1 MSAMLESL
9 AAGFA
14 GDAARAALLA
24 AALRDGLPGKRVE
37 RWKYTSLQAL
47 GQRVFTPRAPAG
59 TIDAA
64 MLAGIPA
71 PRLVFVNGR
80 IDATAIDLQGLPA
93 QVSLR
98 SRAVEGDG
106 AQAMIGP
113 SIAPAIAPQHAR
125 ADAVFDRLNAA
136 LADDGVHLHVH
147 AAASE
152 VPIHLVFVGAPAAG
166 DIAWHLRHHIT
177 LDAGAK
183 ATLIEHHLA
192 AGTHTHLGNAITQ
205 IDLAAGAELAHLRIQ
220 HETDGASLLAR
231 TEATLASDARYR
243 RLDLELG
250 AALSRHELNIH
261 LAGDRASAQAHGVLL
276 ASGTRHLDTRIGIEH
291 RARDSACDLV
301 WRGMAAGRGRAVFH
315 GGIVIQPGADG
326 SDARLSSKNLLLS
339 AGAEI
344 DTKPVLEIHA
354 DEVKAAHG
362 ATVGQLDER
371 ALFYLRSRGIDLVQA
386 RRLLTAAFARQVLA
400 AMPDDDLRQRASTAL
415 DAALERLEGEA

>member
-14 GDAARAALLA
+14 GDAARTALLA
-24 AALRDGLPGKRVE
+24 AAVRDGLPGKQVE
-37 RWKYTSLQAL
+37 RWKYTSLHAL
-47 GQRVFTPRAPAG
+47 AKRSFSHDTGSDAAAAG
-59 TIDAA
+59 A
-64 MLAGIPA
+64 MLAHVPA
-71 PRLVFVNGR
+71 PRIVFVNGR
-80 IDATAIDLQGLPA
+80 IDAAATDLHDLPA
-93 QVSLR
+93 HVSLR
-98 SRAVEGDG
+98 SRAAEL
-106 AQAMIGP
+106 AAA
-113 SIAPAIAPQHAR
+113 APASEPAVDPAQAR

-136 LADDGVHLHVH
+136 LAADGLHLH
-147 AAASE
+147 AGTQARAE
-152 VPIHLVFVGAPAAG
+152 RPIHLVLIGAPGAA
-166 DIAWHLRHHIT
+166 DIAWHARHRIE
-177 LDAGAK
+177 LDAGATV
-183 ATLIEHHLA
+183 ALVEHHLA
-192 AGTHTHLGNAITQ
+192 AGAHAHMGNSVTELN
-205 IDLAAGAELAHLRIQ
+205 LAAGAELAHLRIQ

-261 LAGDRASAQAHGVLL
+261 LAGDRASAQAHGVLF
-276 ASGTRHLDTRIGIEH
+276 ATGVRHLDTRIGIDH
-291 RARDSACDLV
+291 RARDTACNLI
-301 WRGMAAGRGRAVFH
+301 WRGMASDRARAVFH
-315 GGIVIQPGADG
+315 GGIVIQAGADG

-339 AGAEI
+339 TGAEI
-344 DTKPVLEIHA
+344 DTQPVLEIHA

-400 AMPDDDLRQRASTAL
+400 TLPDDDLRQRASTAL